1 MCADSSIQIA
11 RQLLPL
17 AGAQILGTAAH
28 LMAAGSMFHRSGL
41 RGGAHGHQ
49 HGNRPLEGPRGR
61 MVVAL
66 GVVVAVMGATTT
78 ARSRSVYVVSF
89 GTWAPPSS
97 WRRSG
102 RPVVVLLM
110 AAVMQH
116 VLDVAGCSGFRC
128 AARTPRCLFAPAMS
142 TPRVHAV
149 GDS

>member
-1 MCADSSIQIA
+1 MADGDIVDH
-11 RQLLPL
+11 
-17 AGAQILGTAAH
+17 G
-28 LMAAGSMFHRSGL
+28 GL

-66 GVVVAVMGATTT
+66 GVVVAVMDATTT
-78 ARSRSVYVVSF
+78 ARSRSVYGVSF
-89 GTWAPPSS
+89 GTLAPPSS

-128 AARTPRCLFAPAMS
+128 AARTPRCLFAPAMRKA
-142 TPRVHAV
+142 RVHAA
-149 GDS
+149 GGS